1 MSHIARPPASA
12 PTHEYMLT
20 GVTGFLGKV
29 VLEELLR
36 RRDELGVERVHVVI
50 RPKGPFGAA
59 ERFAREVA
67 SSPCISHLPPDWTTA
82 VDVVEGTLTAPG
94 LDLDPAT
101 SEAMTGRVTHVVHA
115 AAAVDFGLPLVDAA
129 RSNVATTLNLLEFA
143 RTCSSLSRFVCVS
156 TAYATPHPGNGV
168 SIDEVLAP
176 LPRPADELY
185 RSILEGSAV
194 ERELLTR
201 TGHPN
206 TYTLTKSLAEHL
218 LVARHDGVPL
228 TIVRPSIISA
238 SRRYPFPGWIDSI
251 AGFAAFVI
259 LLGMGQ
265 MRAVIADPDARLDL
279 IPVDDV
285 AARILHACQAPSS
298 DGAHSVIQH
307 AVAGLGSSATVYE
320 CWEVIRDFFSTHRI
334 EHRPSL
340 TYMGPPGMRFALA
353 DALHHGKV
361 WAPRGRRS
369 RSKILTRVAQLNA
382 AFPYFT
388 RRSFAFRST
397 LPLDDGF
404 DPHRYVGQVCGGVY
418 RHVLGRDDTEWLL
431 DGRRHRGH
439 RGDTRWV
446 SRQRHASVML
456 RAGAWLSTKVLR
468 RCFDRVSVDVDS
480 FRSAVA
486 VAPDESPI
494 VIIPSHRSY
503 FDFVL
508 CSYLFFAR
516 PDLGI
521 PIPYVAAAS
530 EFGRLPILGHVLDAL
545 HAFYVARGPRR
556 ENKDLADRVHA
567 LLRAGNAVEFFIEGT
582 RSRSREFLSPKR
594 GLLRCIQSY
603 GRPCTLLPVAIS
615 YDRVPEEAA
624 FARELAGA
632 PRPKMR
638 LGPLLAWTQRALRG
652 KVELGRVHL
661 ACSTPLRLG
670 PDSDIVALS
679 RAVMAGLED
688 ATVATTYHL
697 RAFLAARPI
706 EGVDP
711 KWLRRAIEQ
720 RGGRVLD
727 TSLAP
732 GPDLDPLIATS
743 YKHQFAHRF
752 RGERPADECVRRLL
766 EALFGS
772 TYSEAT
778 GDVGQAEPAA

>member
-1 MSHIARPPASA
+1 MSQTARPPASA
-12 PTHEYMLT
+12 PAHEYLLT

-36 RRDELGVERVHVVI
+36 RRDELGVERVYVVI
-50 RPKGPFGAA
+50 RPKGPFGAC
-59 ERFAREVA
+59 ERFTREVA
-67 SSPCISHLPPDWTTA
+67 SSPCLSHLPPDWTTA
-82 VDVVEGTLTAPG
+82 VDVVEGSLAAPG
-94 LDLDPAT
+94 LDLDPAAR
-101 SEAMTGRVTHVVHA
+101 EAITGGVTHVVHA
-115 AAAVDFGLPLVDAA
+115 AAAVDFGLPLVEAA
-129 RSNVATTLNLLEFA
+129 RSNVATTLNLLDFA
-143 RTCSSLSRFVCVS
+143 RTCASLRRFVCVS

-168 SIDEVLAP
+168 SINEVLAP
-176 LPRPADELY
+176 LPQPADELY
-185 RSILEGSAV
+185 RSILDGNAV
-194 ERELLTR
+194 ERDLLTR

-218 LVARHDGVPL
+218 LMARHDGVPL

-238 SRRYPFPGWIDSI
+238 SRRHPFPGWIDSI

-265 MRAVIADPDARLDL
+265 MRAVIADRDARLDL

-285 AARILHACQAPSS
+285 AARILDACHAPSS
-298 DGAHSVIQH
+298 DGAGPVIRH

-361 WAPRGRRS
+361 WALRGRRS
-369 RSKILTRVAQLNA
+369 RSKILARVAQLNA

-388 RRSFAFRST
+388 RRSFAFRSVV
-397 LPLDDGF
+397 PLDDGF
-404 DPHRYVGQVCGGVY
+404 DPRRYVGQICSGVY

-439 RGDTRWV
+439 RGDLRWV
-446 SRQRHASVML
+446 RRQRHATVML

-468 RCFDRVSVDVDS
+468 RCFERVSVDLDS
-480 FRSAVA
+480 FRSALA
-486 VAPDESPI
+486 AAQDDSPI
-494 VIIPSHRSY
+494 VVVPSHRSY

-516 PDLGI
+516 PDLGV

-530 EFGRLPILGHVLDAL
+530 EFGRLPILGRVLDAL

-567 LLRAGNAVEFFIEGT
+567 LLRDGNSVEFFIEGT

-594 GLLRCIQSY
+594 GLLRCIQTY

-632 PRPKMR
+632 PRPPMR
-638 LGPLLAWTQRALRG
+638 LAPLLAWSQRALRG
-652 KVELGRVHL
+652 KIELGRAHL
-661 ACSTPLRLG
+661 ACGAPVRIG
-670 PDSDIVALS
+670 PDSDIHRVS
-679 RAVMAGLED
+679 RDIMANLED

-697 RAFLAARPI
+697 KAFLTAHPI
-706 EGVDP
+706 EGVDA
-711 KWLRRAIEQ
+711 KWLRRAIER

-732 GPDLDPLIATS
+732 DPGLDPLVATS
-743 YKHQFAHRF
+743 YKYQFVHRF
-752 RGERPADECVRRLL
+752 RGEHPADERVRRLL
-766 EALFGS
+766 EVLFGS
-772 TYSEAT
+772 GYVQAT
-778 GDVGQAEPAA
+778 GGVGQAEPAA